1 MVRKQAENGTFYHEP
16 PYTAEEEADLYRRM
30 GSGYVTVVRPKDNQA
45 PKPQPKQKP

>member
-1 MVRKQAENGTFYHEP
+1 MVRKQAENGTFYHGP

-45 PKPQPKQKP
+45 PKPKRKP